1 MRARAIVASLLFGS
15 ALGAGGWWVSQD
27 RAEVPALAPV
37 TEPVAGARLFE
48 QVYRYIATQYVDSLP
63 LDSLYRK
70 AVAGLVF
77 ELNDPYSAF
86 LPENRTRRL
95 KEQMGGA
102 GYSGVG
108 INVDIRDGWATV
120 IEPFAGAPAERAGIQ
135 AGDRIIAVD
144 GESTVLRSEQEVAN
158 MLRGEPGSMVQF
170 TVERFGVHRFTV
182 NVKRQTVVRP
192 AVPRVV
198 MISPEVG
205 YVDLNVFNA
214 NSSAEVRVAL
224 DSLNKLGA
232 HGVVLDLRG
241 NPGGLLEQGVA
252 VAELFLDPSARIVEM
267 RGRPGTPPDA
277 IIDREPQWWPKLAVA
292 VLVDRNS
299 ASASE
304 IVAGAL
310 QDNDRAIIVG
320 QTSFG
325 KGSAQTVFPMT
336 TGGALRITTSRW
348 YTPLGRSISPVADTS
363 PEPDAES
370 DAESDT
376 GSDAEPATGRTRENP
391 SRPRFTTAMGRTV
404 LGGGGVVPD
413 VFAGD
418 SVPNVHVQAFAR
430 ALGVSGVQY
439 RDALARV
446 ALLFKERKAFAD
458 PLQPVTRAMVNAVW
472 DELVRRKVTVP
483 RSVFDAA
490 APWIARSL
498 GYEAARVAFGPDA
511 EFRRRAQDD
520 AVIAR
525 ALRLLDGVQSPR
537 EPFARADD
545 PGILVPMRAP
555 TLED

>member
-37 TEPVAGARLFE
+37 AEPVAGARLFE

-70 AVAGLVF
+70 AVAGMVF

-95 KEQMGGA
+95 NEQMGGA

-120 IEPFAGAPAERAGIQ
+120 IEPFPGAPAERAGIQ
-135 AGDRIIAVD
+135 SGDRIIAVD
-144 GESTVLRSEQEVAN
+144 GESTVLRTEEEVAS

-198 MISPEVG
+198 MISPQVG
-205 YVDLNVFNA
+205 YIDLNVFNA

-241 NPGGLLEQGVA
+241 NPGGLLEQGAA
-252 VAELFLDPSARIVEM
+252 VAELFLDPPARIVEL

-277 IIDREPQWWPKLAVA
+277 MVDREPQWWPKFAVA
-292 VLVDRNS
+292 VLIDRNS

-325 KGSAQTVFPMT
+325 KGSAQSVFPMT

-348 YTPLGRSISPVADTS
+348 YTPLGRSISPLVDTS
-363 PEPDAES
+363 LALNAES
-370 DAESDT
+370 
-376 GSDAEPATGRTRENP
+376 ATGRAGEDP
-391 SRPRFTTAMGRTV
+391 ARPRFTTAMGRTV

-418 SVPNVHVQAFAR
+418 SVPNLPVLAFAR

-446 ALLFKERKAFAD
+446 ALVFKERQAFSD
-458 PLQPVTRAMVNAVW
+458 PLQPVTREMVNAIW
-472 DELVRRKVTVP
+472 DELVRRKVVVP

-490 APWIARSL
+490 APWIARAL
-498 GYEAARVAFGPDA
+498 GYEAARVSFGPDA

-520 AVIAR
+520 AIIAR